1 MNDRADAGSIPQR
14 LRKHY
19 LPITEV
25 EPGMVLG
32 EAVFVTERKLLR
44 YSLPAGHELTD
55 DNLRQLFAHRAE
67 FVCIAVPD
75 LRSDEE
81 VSLAAANSAQR
92 VMTIFEGADLSRPAI
107 AALFDRVLAYR
118 SK

>member
-44 YSLPAGHELTD
+44 YSLPAGT
-55 DNLRQLFAHRAE
+55 N
-67 FVCIAVPD
+67 
-75 LRSDEE
+75 
-81 VSLAAANSAQR
+81 
-92 VMTIFEGADLSRPAI
+92 
-107 AALFDRVLAYR
+107 
-118 SK
+118 